1 MAEKQQF
8 PYALGRRKRAVA
20 TVRLIPNAEVRKVND
35 LDMPEYFTTIATQM
49 NVLRPLALTSQ
60 ADVFGFESRVRGG
73 GKQAQADALRLA
85 IARALIVDNE
95 ARRRQLRDSGLL
107 TRDSRKKERK
117 KPGLKRA
124 RRAPQFSK
132 R

>member
-1 MAEKQQF
+1 MNQEI
-8 PYALGRRKRAVA
+8 PRGLGRRKTSVV
-20 TVRLIPNAEVRKVND
+20 TVRLTQNPATQTVNGK
-35 LDMPEYFTTIATQM
+35 PAKEYFPTVAMQAVI
-49 NVLRPLALTSQ
+49 LIPLQVTSQ
-60 ADVFGFESRVRGG
+60 ADVFGFEAKALGG
-73 GKQAQADALRLA
+73 GKNSQAAALQLA
-85 IARALIVDNE
+85 LARALLTDNP

-107 TRDSRKKERK
+107 TRDSRIKERK

>member
-1 MAEKQQF
+1 MNQEI
-8 PYALGRRKRAVA
+8 PRGLGRRKTSVV
-20 TVRLIPNAEVRKVND
+20 TVRLISNPATHMVNGK
-35 LDMPEYFTTIATQM
+35 PAKEYFPTVAMQAVIAI
-49 NVLRPLALTSQ
+49 PLHVTSQ
-60 ADVFGFESRVRGG
+60 ADVFGFEAKALGG
-73 GKQAQADALRLA
+73 GKNSQAQALQLA
-85 IARALIVDNE
+85 IARALLADNP

-107 TRDSRKKERK
+107 TRDSRIKERK

>member
-1 MAEKQQF
+1 MTQDLIKG
-8 PYALGRRKRAVA
+8 LGRRKTSVVR
-20 TVRLIPNAEVRKVND
+20 VRLVADVKTQTVNGHA
-35 LDMPEYFTTIATQM
+35 MAEYFPTVSMQAAVM
-49 NVLRPLALTSQ
+49 SPLKVTSQ
-60 ADVFGFESRVRGG
+60 ADVFGFEAIAQGG
-73 GKQAQADALRLA
+73 GIHSQAEALKLA
-85 IARALIVDNE
+85 IARALLADNP
-95 ARRRQLRDSGLL
+95 ARRRQLKDLGLL